1 MERCAKCGRA
11 HFRDAPCGE
20 TPGSGPAISAPDPA
34 PILARANLLRMRAR
48 WAEAGDLCVEVL
60 RLDPT
65 NATAHS
71 LLGDIYQD
79 QGRAEEARHWYQLAL
94 EINPTSEADR
104 AKLAR
109 AEEALEARQQR
120 AEWAAIIEGRSQPV
134 ATSLLIRESV
144 QRMAAIIGAGV
155 CGIVLVMA
163 TFASLH
169 ERGVGAGE
177 DPSSPSI
184 TRSRTRAVSSAE
196 TWREQGL
203 MKRARASAERS
214 LSELARVEID
224 PVAQALEVRAFF
236 PLSARAGLTTPRVR
250 ERIMREAYR
259 WAFIVRNAAA
269 AQRER
274 EELTQR
280 VRVSVLG
287 PPDAAITPTGFELL
301 FSGQL
306 SRSDLV
312 VHPDVVTPQ
321 ELEQFFAAIEPPR
334 WGGDLGAG

>member
-1 MERCAKCGRA
+1 
-11 HFRDAPCGE
+11 
-20 TPGSGPAISAPDPA
+20 
-34 PILARANLLRMRAR
+34 MRAR
-48 WAEAGDLCVEVL
+48 WSEAADLCVEVL

-94 EINPTSEADR
+94 EIHPTREADR

-134 ATSLLIRESV
+134 ATSLLVRESV
-144 QRMAAIIGAGV
+144 QRMGAIIGAGL
-155 CGIVLVMA
+155 CGVILVMA

-169 ERGVGAGE
+169 ERNVGADE
-177 DPSSPSI
+177 DPNSPI
-184 TRSRTRAVSSAE
+184 LQRNRPRAVASAE

-203 MKRARASAERS
+203 LKRSREGAGRGF
-214 LSELARVEID
+214 SELARVEID
-224 PVAQALEVRAFF
+224 PVTKSLEVRAFF
-236 PLSARAGLTTPRVR
+236 PLSAREGLTTPRLR

-259 WAFIVRNAAA
+259 WAFSVRSAAA
-269 AQRER
+269 AQREP

-280 VRVSVLG
+280 VRIAVLG
-287 PPDAAITPTGFELL
+287 PPNAAITPTGFELL

-306 SRSDLV
+306 NRNDLV
-312 VHPDVVTPQ
+312 VDPDVVTLQ
-321 ELEQFFAAIEPPR
+321 ELESFFAAVEAPH